1 MYLERLDIQGF
12 KSFANKTTLKFNKGI
27 SAVVGPNGSGKSNI
41 ADAVRWVLGEQSL
54 KLLRGKKSQDV
65 IFSGSGKK
73 SRLGM
78 AEVSMYINNKDGR
91 APIDYS
97 ELVITRRVYQD
108 GEGEYFVN
116 NTKSRLQDIL
126 LLLAKANFG
135 QKSYSVIGQG
145 MIETVL
151 TSTPQERKDFFD
163 EAAGV
168 KQYQI
173 KRDQAENKLIR
184 TEENLQ
190 QSEMLLQEIVPRLR
204 SLTRQVNKL
213 ERREEI
219 EKELTILQQTH
230 YSILWEELEQQFRVQ
245 KEKSD
250 ELHTQLVKLE
260 NEKNEIQ
267 KVVDRIAQE
276 DTRGQLFQQYQS
288 EYQQYQSE
296 KNRIAQEMAVLKGKS
311 ALKHIE
317 AGRSDL
323 AWLEKKKEELTQS
336 REVLQQELLLAEE
349 KLKKEKVLLDNQV
362 SQQQNIVNEFSKL
375 EKELE
380 EGFSQL
386 QNKPE
391 LNIPYIQDTI
401 ERIHAK
407 QKQLWQELETIESLE
422 GMGKIKRDAGE
433 IVSQLEDL
441 QKQIQGVQKGQQT
454 EDLSEL
460 QKKLST
466 LLKTKD
472 NLVNEVHQ
480 RSIQLQSTENR
491 VNHKKDEINSV
502 EKELNTISAELKVTQ
517 TASKDPDSARKLIQE
532 EEVSLRKKLEEVD
545 QKIAVIQTKLDS
557 FNKEEQV
564 KKDEL
569 VKKQQEMQVKQNELN
584 TITNSINANNVEIAR
599 VETKKEDL
607 GNEIRENLKIEE
619 AQLVVD
625 LKVDL
630 HPEHKEAS
638 HSDRVE
644 NIRRLKGQLEMI
656 GGIDPTVNEEYKNTF
671 ERNEFLTTQ
680 IGDLKEASIS
690 LEKIID
696 ELDEKIK
703 NQFKGVFEKI
713 NQQFTKYFKSLFN
726 GGKASLQLHK
736 EEVALPK
743 DENTSGESEDE
754 EDEEDDVMPKVVRRE
769 KVVTGI
775 DIVACPPGKKLS
787 DLNMLSGGEKAMA
800 SIALICAI
808 IANNPPPFCVLDEV
822 DAALDES
829 NSIRFSQILKDL
841 SHKTQFV
848 AITHNRATMHHAVL
862 MYGVTMGDDGVS
874 KLLSVRMEDVDEQGN
889 IAK

>member
-12 KSFANKTTLKFNKGI
+12 KSFANKTTLKFDKGI

-78 AEVSMYINNKDGR
+78 AEVSMYINNKDGK

-97 ELVITRRVYQD
+97 ELIITRRIYQN
-108 GEGEYFVN
+108 GEGEYLIN
-116 NTKSRLQDIL
+116 NSRSRLQDIL

-151 TSTPQERKDFFD
+151 TSTPQERKSFFD

-173 KRDQAENKLIR
+173 KRDQANNKLIR
-184 TEENLQ
+184 TQENLQ
-190 QSEMLLQEIVPRLR
+190 QSEMLLQEIAPRLR
-204 SLTRQVNKL
+204 SLTRQVKKL
-213 ERREEI
+213 ERRGEV
-219 EKELTILQQTH
+219 EKELVALQKTH
-230 YSILWEELEQQFRVQ
+230 YSLLWRELEQQNSVQ
-245 KEKSD
+245 KEK
-250 ELHTQLVKLE
+250 HNQLYTEQQKLE
-260 NEKNEIQ
+260 SEKDEIQ
-267 KVVDRIAQE
+267 KAVDRIAQE

-288 EYQQYQSE
+288 EYQSFQAE
-296 KNRIAQEMAVLKGKS
+296 KNRLLQEDAVLKGKS

-323 AWLEKKKEELTQS
+323 AWLEKKKEELSQNKGA
-336 REVLQQELLLAEE
+336 LQQELSVLEE
-349 KLKKEKVLLDNQV
+349 KLNKEKSLLENQV
-362 SQQQNIVNEFSKL
+362 QQQQNVVDEFAKL
-375 EKELE
+375 ENELE

-391 LNIPYIQDTI
+391 LDLPQIQSTI
-401 ERIHAK
+401 DQIYTRQKGLWK
-407 QKQLWQELETIESLE
+407 QLETIESIDELSE
-422 GMGKIKRDAGE
+422 IKENAGN
-433 IVSQLEDL
+433 IMSQLEEL
-441 QKQIQGVQKGQQT
+441 QNQVRSVQKEQRT

-466 LLKTKD
+466 ILKTKD

-480 RSIQLQSTENR
+480 RRIQLQSAEGKTSH
-491 VNHKKDEINSV
+491 VKKEIQSV
-502 EKELNTISAELKVTQ
+502 EEELNKILAELKVTQ
-517 TASKDPDSARKLIQE
+517 TASKDPDLARKLLQE
-532 EEVSLRKKLEEVD
+532 EEASLKNKLGEVE
-545 QKIAVIQTKLDS
+545 QKIVSIQSKLDS

-569 VKKQQEMQVKQNELN
+569 VKKQQEMQEKQNELN
-584 TITNSINANNVEIAR
+584 NITNQVNTSNIEIAR
-599 VETKKEDL
+599 IETKKEDL
-607 GNEIRENLKIEE
+607 ENEIKENIGTEE
-619 AQLVVD
+619 AQAVVS
-625 LKVDL
+625 LKVNLD
-630 HPEHKEAS
+630 PEQKDIAVSERI
-638 HSDRVE
+638 DK
-644 NIRRLKGQLEMI
+644 IRRFRNQLELI
-656 GGIDPTVNEEYKNTF
+656 GGIDPTVNEEFKSTS

-680 IGDLKEASIS
+680 IGDLKKASSS
-690 LEKIID
+690 LEKVIE

-703 NQFKGVFEKI
+703 KQFKGAFEKI
-713 NQQFTKYFKSLFN
+713 NLEFTKYFKSLFD
-726 GGKASLQLHK
+726 GGRASLQLRREEVTAPK
-736 EEVALPK
+736 EEN
-743 DENTSGESEDE
+743 ENEDIE
-754 EDEEDDVMPKVVRRE
+754 EDEEEDDVLQKIIKRE
-769 KVVTGI
+769 KVITGI

-822 DAALDES
+822 DAALDEA
-829 NSIRFSQILKDL
+829 NSMRYAQILNDL

-874 KLLSVRMEDVDEQGN
+874 KLLSVKMEDVDEEGN
-889 IAK
+889 IS